1 MKKLLGVIF
10 LMFSFLSFSEECYI
24 GDNITLKISGIS
36 SKTEIEKAFEDYKV
50 KDIEKTSD
58 NEYIVEFTTFK
69 TGENQIKIGD
79 KLLKFNV
86 SSTISEKD
94 TNIYE
99 SLAKK
104 ENMYVKKD
112 YPYIV
117 IYSVIFGTLLLALFI
132 ALCVRDI
139 LRNPFYIFRRDMRGL
154 KEENWR
160 EKISLALRRCIDLNY
175 NSSFLSGEY
184 KIVGVLTEEDIEFI
198 KKLDYLKFSL
208 DKSGNKSTYTTRA
221 KEIIKKIKKGEK

>member
-10 LMFSFLSFSEECYI
+10 LIFSFLSFSEDYYI
-24 GDNITLKISGIS
+24 GDNITLKISGVS
-36 SKTEIEKAFEDYKV
+36 SKNEIEKAFEDYKV

-86 SSTISEKD
+86 SSAISEKD

-117 IYSVIFGTLLLALFI
+117 IYSVIFGTFLLALFI
-132 ALCVRDI
+132 ALCVRD
-139 LRNPFYIFRRDMRGL
+139 R
-154 KEENWR
+154 
-160 EKISLALRRCIDLNY
+160 
-175 NSSFLSGEY
+175 
-184 KIVGVLTEEDIEFI
+184 
-198 KKLDYLKFSL
+198 
-208 DKSGNKSTYTTRA
+208 KSVV
-221 KEIIKKIKKGEK
+221 